1 MDDLNQ
7 FHTTIKF
14 THVISDKQVVFLDSL
29 IEKGKGFMATGKLDI
44 SPHSLSRALAGGG
57 KESAA
62 IGNIKPHM
70 CLFNDQ
76 KPAQVVL
83 FWCMIVLQ

>member
-14 THVISDKQVVFLDSL
+14 THVISDKQVVSLDTL

-44 SPHSLSRALAGGG
+44 SPHSPHSLSRALAGGG
-57 KESAA
+57 KELAA

-70 CLFNDQ
+70 CLFNDH
-76 KPAQVVL
+76 KPAQVV
-83 FWCMIVLQ
+83 